1 MNTIIE
7 QSKETLLRGLE
18 EINGRGLQNPES
30 LCNMEKLLK
39 SYHYIA
45 EMEML
50 EELGPEEY
58 ERAYG
63 RYDRMYGRDGGNQRR
78 YERTRSYRRTRTYG
92 HDGDMHM
99 FLEEQMRKAPTEQE
113 RERIRRLMEEAEY

>member
-1 MNTIIE
+1 MNGVIE

-18 EINGRGLQNPES
+18 EINGKGLQNPES

-58 ERAYG
+58 EREYGHYDRAYG
-63 RYDRMYGRDGGNQRR
+63 RNGDTQRR
-78 YERTRSYRRTRTYG
+78 RTRGYRRTYG
-92 HDGDMHM
+92 HDGDMKL
-99 FLEEQMRKAPTEQE
+99 FLEEAMRKATNEQE
-113 RERIRRLMEEAEY
+113 RERIRRLMEEADY